1 MDTLLH
7 TTISRTTTSRRRLS
21 GRDLAFLVVAITT
34 KMTGMIGAITKAA
47 ENIMMAHILFRI
59 LSAETRLR
67 Q

>member
-1 MDTLLH
+1 V
-7 TTISRTTTSRRRLS
+7 SRY
-21 GRDLAFLVVAITT
+21 RDLAFLVVAITT